1 MILMKKL
8 SLYIF
13 LVLMWC
19 NVGFA
24 EKKDLMDIKIGESI
38 TKHFSTYFIIE
49 NYLDDDVEEEDIRV
63 YGKNYQYSLIGF
75 VNDGTFKDYDY
86 IQVYYE
92 TKTDKIVSTSGIYET
107 SDESD
112 CISKRNKLAS
122 EYQKKNRITSL
133 FAKDEDTHKFP
144 DGQVDRYIVFENKK
158 KQFIFR
164 CYIYP
169 DGVIHNRVTLSDSEF
184 SAYVFEKF
192 NQQWIKNPRNFR
204 SEGSN
209 FV

>member
-1 MILMKKL
+1 MKKL

-24 EKKDLMDIKIGESI
+24 EKKDLIDIKIGDSI
-38 TKHFSTYFIIE
+38 TEHFSTYFIIE
-49 NYLDDDVEEEDIRV
+49 NYLDDDVTEEDIRV
-63 YGKNYQYSLIGF
+63 YGKNYKYSLIAF

-92 TKTDKIVSTSGIYET
+92 TKTDKIVSTSGIYGM

-133 FAKDEDTHKFP
+133 FTKREDTHKFP

-158 KQFIFR
+158 KQFVFR

-169 DGVIHNRVTLSDSEF
+169 GGEIQNRVSLLDSEF
-184 SAYVFEKF
+184 SAYVFEKY
-192 NQQWIKNPRNFR
+192 NPQ
-204 SEGSN
+204 
-209 FV
+209 

>member
-1 MILMKKL
+1 MKKL

-24 EKKDLMDIKIGESI
+24 EKISLIDIKIGDSVTEN
-38 TKHFSTYFIIE
+38 FSTIQIIE
-49 NYLDDDVEEEDIRV
+49 NYVDNDVMEEDIRV
-63 YGKNYQYSLIGF
+63 YGKNYKYSYIAF
-75 VNDGTFKDYDY
+75 VNDGTFKNYEY
-86 IQVYYE
+86 IQIYYE
-92 TKTDKIVSTSGIYET
+92 TKTDKIVSTTGIYEM

-133 FAKDEDTHKFP
+133 FTREEDTHILP

-158 KQFIFR
+158 KQFVFR

-169 DGVIHNRVTLSDSEF
+169 DGMIHNRVGLLDPEF

-192 NQQWIKNPRNFR
+192 NPQ
-204 SEGSN
+204 
-209 FV
+209 